1 MVASDSDDDVPLIV
15 GGDAAE
21 KKEEAIDLTQ
31 TPDRKK
37 PDGGSAAKKEEKEF
51 SDEDEEARFLALMN
65 KHASPNY
72 QLSKLTRA
80 PDPAPV
86 ASTASP
92 AKAPAKEPG
101 GAKKKLEVEEGKEGM
116 KGASAK
122 SEVSKIKFSRSVP
135 VMVPNLKRVIRNAF
149 VLQCEDH
156 ALDFEGDS
164 GVIGTLKTQE
174 KDSTLQ
180 LDVKGQLFEGA
191 ILPCSTMMLMDVGA
205 TEMRVEA
212 VMNDFVQLTAIANPH
227 DENMD
232 VDLSDEDDPLD
243 DDDGDKPKGK
253 GGKADKKG
261 DKKAKKAKKPSKT
274 KGIKKPA
281 SKKPPKKK

>member
-1 MVASDSDDDVPLIV
+1 MCIRDR
-15 GGDAAE
+15 
-21 KKEEAIDLTQ
+21 TQ

-180 LDVKGQLFEGA
+180 LDVKGQVRIGRHSLISMRNFFLNCESLRGLDDDDAFEPSITSDVGLQLFEGA

-212 VMNDFVQLTAIANPH
+212 
-227 DENMD
+227 
-232 VDLSDEDDPLD
+232 
-243 DDDGDKPKGK
+243 GK